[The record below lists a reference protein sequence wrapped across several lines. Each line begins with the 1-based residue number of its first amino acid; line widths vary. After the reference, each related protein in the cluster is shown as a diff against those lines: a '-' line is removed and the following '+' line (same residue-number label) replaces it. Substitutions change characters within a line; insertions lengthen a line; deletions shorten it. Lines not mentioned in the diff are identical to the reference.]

1 MATLPTSG
9 MAATA
14 RLTPTLNMSRT
25 GLPWMQP
32 TAMMTAM
39 TTREAADSYGKY
51 SIGKGSAC
59 INL

>member
-32 TAMMTAM
+32 TAMMMAM

-51 SIGKGSAC
+51 SIGTVSS
-59 INL
+59 